1 MEGTKDLSLRDW
13 FAGQALTAL
22 IIQSTSL
29 SLGGDP
35 VRKKGSLFAERAYEF
50 ADAMLD
56 EKRKRE
62 PHAPSAAGEP
72 RLAAGAHQ
80 G

>member
-1 MEGTKDLSLRDW
+1 MESARDLSLRDY

-50 ADAMLD
+50 ADAML
-56 EKRKRE
+56 EERKKRE
-62 PHAPSAAGEP
+62 ALHANTVGSAHP
-72 RLAAGAHQ
+72 V
-80 G
+80 

>member
-1 MEGTKDLSLRDW
+1 MEGVKELSLRDW

-35 VRKKGSLFAERAYEF
+35 VRKRGSLFAERAYEF

-56 EKRKRE
+56 EKKKKE
-62 PHAPSAAGEP
+62 PACP
-72 RLAAGAHQ
+72 
-80 G
+80 